1 MLALPTLYARFSSF
15 IALKSR
21 RMAEDDDD
29 RNLFDDLRDAS
40 MGVAPRERAT
50 PSKSGEGSR
59 AAIATPSSTGASPA
73 SARPRIEDT
82 ASSPG
87 EETASHSRVSKTNT
101 ELLRR
106 AREAEAKAA
115 ELERR
120 IAETERLMSSSP
132 SSRPAPSSDRSPA
145 SSSRASA
152 PTAESSRKSSGASSA
167 AAYSRTPPHS
177 SSELHSG
184 DSVSRSDLSKASR
197 PPPYASGV
205 AGKVSDSRVSS
216 SIETVT
222 TSELAELRERLRMAE
237 LADLESRRKSSMVSE
252 SSAKRARDIAAAEA
266 ERVSAAARA
275 AAIERERAAVDAL
288 RAEYASLS
296 STSKLTVAERTR
308 VKAEYNERMK
318 GVDLCFLMDCTG
330 SMGGWINQCK
340 AKISSI
346 MEEARRLN
354 GDTIVR
360 LAFVGYRDFDCAA
373 TGNQH
378 EKAEFTPYDRMH
390 ELQAALQ
397 GIQATGGGDTC
408 EDVEGGL
415 QLVEALQWKSSTKL
429 IIHFGDA
436 PPHGKDFHPVGV
448 AMSDDR
454 PSDSSDLIKEILRKL
469 CQRNIDYYFVELNSS
484 TSRTIEIFRS
494 VYAASGDGNIAGTGE
509 FRTWKLSDASA
520 DFLPT
525 VINSISLS
533 ISARRGGARSAA

>member
-1 MLALPTLYARFSSF
+1 
-15 IALKSR
+15 
-21 RMAEDDDD
+21 MAEDDDD
-29 RNLFDDLRDAS
+29 SNLFDDLRDAS

-59 AAIATPSSTGASPA
+59 TIAAAATSSAGSTAGSPRREDVSAATSSTA
-73 SARPRIEDT
+73 
-82 ASSPG
+82 
-87 EETASHSRVSKTNT
+87 EETTSRSRVSKTNT

-106 AREAEAKAA
+106 ARDAEAKAA

-120 IAETERLMSSSP
+120 IAETERLMASSP
-132 SSRPAPSSDRSPA
+132 SSRTAPSSDRAAASPTRIGA
-145 SSSRASA
+145 AA
-152 PTAESSRKSSGASSA
+152 AESTLKTPGAPSA
-167 AAYSRTPPHS
+167 AASSRTSPHGV
-177 SSELHSG
+177 SELYPR
-184 DSVSRSDLSKASR
+184 DSATHVPISRPDSSKAAR
-197 PPPYASGV
+197 PPPYASDV
-205 AGKVSDSRVSS
+205 LGKGSDSRGSS

-222 TSELAELRERLRMAE
+222 TSELAELREKLRIAE
-237 LADLESRRKSSMVSE
+237 LADRESRRKSSMVSE
-252 SSAKRARDIAAAEA
+252 SSAKRARDIAIAEAEKKRLQAEA

-308 VKAEYNERMK
+308 VKTEYNERMK

-330 SMGGWINQCK
+330 SMGGWISQCK

-373 TGNQH
+373 AGNQH
-378 EKAEFTPYDRMH
+378 EKADFTPYDRMH

-397 GIQATGGGDTC
+397 GIQATGGGDAC

-415 QLVEALQWKSSTKL
+415 QLVEALQWRSSTKL

-484 TSRTIEIFRS
+484 TSRTIEIFRN